1 MGVAEPEGAL
11 KVEVSRVCKVYC
23 LQVWN
28 ETLNLARVEAFSA
41 IRRAENVYY
50 PLQSGHQAP
59 QPPRMM
65 QPPTSQAMLK
75 RL

>member
-1 MGVAEPEGAL
+1 MGVAEPEGAF

-28 ETLNLARVEAFSA
+28 ETLNLARVEASSA

-50 PLQSGHQAP
+50 PL
-59 QPPRMM
+59 
-65 QPPTSQAMLK
+65 
-75 RL
+75 